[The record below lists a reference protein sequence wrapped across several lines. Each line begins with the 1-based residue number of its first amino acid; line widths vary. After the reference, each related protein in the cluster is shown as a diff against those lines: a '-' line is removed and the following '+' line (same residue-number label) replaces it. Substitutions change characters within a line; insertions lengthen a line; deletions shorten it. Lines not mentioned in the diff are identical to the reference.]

1 MTAAALAACQPAQG
15 GSTPT
20 NAGGASTGAE
30 RAGGGASSGGVSS
43 GGVSRGGVSSSGT
56 TNNAAATTGR
66 PRVVF
71 LGTSLTAGLGLDPD
85 SAYPALVERKAAA
98 AGTPITVV
106 NAGVSGETSAGAL
119 RRVDWV
125 LREPADVIVVETG
138 ANDGLRGQ
146 RPDSL
151 AANLTRIVE
160 RARAAQPRARV
171 ALVQMEAPR
180 NFGAAYVARF
190 HAVYPDVARRTGAT
204 LLPFLLD
211 GVAGDPR
218 LNQPDGVHPNE
229 EGARRVA
236 DTMWRAL
243 APLVASNTAPLP

>member
-1 MTAAALAACQPAQG
+1 MRRRRAAVAVLTAGTAAVAAACQSSNAA
-15 GSTPT
+15 GSTPG
-20 NAGGASTGAE
+20 NAGGAAAGAG
-30 RAGGGASSGGVSS
+30 AGAGVAADAPPAS
-43 GGVSRGGVSSSGT
+43 
-56 TNNAAATTGR
+56 AIAGR

-71 LGTSLTAGLGLDPD
+71 IGTSLTAGLGLDPD
-85 SAYPALVERKAAA
+85 SAYPALVERKASA

-146 RPDSL
+146 SPDSL

-180 NFGAAYVARF
+180 NIGAAYVRSF
-190 HAVYPDVARRTGAT
+190 HAVYAEVARRTGAP

-211 GVAGDPR
+211 GVAGDAR
-218 LNQPDGVHPNE
+218 LNQADGVHPNE
-229 EGARRVA
+229 EGERRVA
-236 DTMWRAL
+236 ENVWRAL
-243 APLVASNTAPLP
+243 APLLAPSATAVAAP